1 MERFVKKI
9 IFLILVFLILSMCFS
24 MITSG
29 IKIWPGKY
37 DININRWPNNNEKVD
52 TPTIQ
57 VTNTESYDINV
68 SIRVDHPASET
79 ITEGYSFIPDLSWV
93 RVIPEKLFIPAGYSD
108 ELELF
113 IEVPESEQSSH
124 YNEKWET
131 LVVITPPVKKG
142 QGINFQTELAVKLF
156 ITTPKGEYAQIQ
168 YIFILLCTLILII
181 IVLIALNHV
190 RKKKRIS
197 IKNKKP

>member
-1 MERFVKKI
+1 
-9 IFLILVFLILSMCFS
+9 

-37 DININRWPNNNEKVD
+37 DININRWPNNEEKVD

-57 VTNTESYDINV
+57 ITNTDSYDINV
-68 SIRVDHPASET
+68 TIRVDHPAIET

-93 RVIPEKLFIPAGYSD
+93 RVVPEKLFIPAGNSD

-113 IEVPESEQSSH
+113 IEVPESEQSSY

-156 ITTPKGEYAQIQ
+156 IRTPGGDYAQIH
-168 YIFILLCTLILII
+168 YIFILLFAFISII
-181 IVLIALNHV
+181 IVLIALLHA
-190 RKKKRIS
+190 RKKKEIR
-197 IKNKKP
+197 IKNKKS

>member
-9 IFLILVFLILSMCFS
+9 IFLIITFLIVFMCFS

-37 DININRWPNNNEKVD
+37 DININRWPNNEEKVD

-57 VTNTESYDINV
+57 ITNTDSYDINV
-68 SIRVDHPASET
+68 TIRVDHPAIET

-93 RVIPEKLFIPAGYSD
+93 RVVPEKLFIPAGNSD

-113 IEVPESEQSSH
+113 IEVPESEQSSY

-156 ITTPKGEYAQIQ
+156 IRTPGGDYAQIY
-168 YIFILLCTLILII
+168 YIFILLFAFISII
-181 IVLIALNHV
+181 IVLIALLHA
-190 RKKKRIS
+190 RKKKEIR
-197 IKNKKP
+197 IKNKKS